1 MPNNLLSCSSAH
13 AKSPTLLLLCQSF
26 FLNYFVVNLA
36 IVICK
41 IWLVEVLDNLPALVD
56 LAEHGCSN
64 D

>member
-1 MPNNLLSCSSAH
+1 
-13 AKSPTLLLLCQSF
+13 LLLCQSF

-36 IVICK
+36 IVFCK
-41 IWLVEVLDNLPALVD
+41 IWLVEKVLDNLPALVD